1 MEAVCIYTI
10 AFIFFIRKECEY
22 SLLARVAVNMN
33 GSLTASLCIQKAH
46 PLVPAEILIRAPS
59 QHRYCRCAG
68 LVISVIINDL
78 SGIEKIVACQLR
90 LVIVI
95 HSAKGFNRPACKGR
109 KNRFP
114 SR

>member
-1 MEAVCIYTI
+1 MYLYYH
-10 AFIFFIRKECEY
+10 FFSRKECEY
-22 SLLARVAVNMN
+22 SLLARVAVAVNR
-33 GSLTASLCIQKAH
+33 SLTASRCMPKTY

-59 QHRYCRCAG
+59 QRRYCRCAV
-68 LVISVIINDL
+68 LVISFIINDL

-90 LVIVI
+90 LVTVI
-95 HSAKGFNRPACKGR
+95 HSAKGFNRPARKGR